1 MTNYNFNLHFNPN
14 RYTIAKGLYP
24 IMAHMYELLK
34 DRYREKQMLKY
45 DLTHVTFGYNILKLK
60 HNLVFSLYALDPLT
74 TINFQVTHM
83 LNLDNNKLYFSV
95 ENRADRALESNKEIN
110 FVSLMP
116 AEFDNSIQTAEKR
129 VIRYCVNHLSNFDF
143 DHLNNVILD
152 YQTRTRFALAK
163 YAYNLHKH
171 INKAYPREVAYLLN
185 QSNSPLTLVSQY
197 TTTEGLTHYELSCT
211 GICIKVTYCHTN
223 MKFDNLKIEDYIP
236 HNAKSKMQAKLN
248 VPIVLDLCK
257 SLYSLS

>member
-24 IMAHMYELLK
+24 IMTHMYELLK
-34 DRYREKQMLKY
+34 DRYKEKQVLKY
-45 DLTHVTFGYNILKLK
+45 DLTHVTFEYNILKLK

-83 LNLDNNKLYFSV
+83 LNLDNNKLYFSL
-95 ENRADRALESNKEIN
+95 ENRADHALESNKEID
-110 FVSLMP
+110 FVRLMP
-116 AEFDNSIQTAEKR
+116 AEFNNSIQTAEKR
-129 VIRYCVNHLSNFDF
+129 TIRYCVNHLSNFDF

-163 YAYNLHKH
+163 YAYDLHKN
-171 INKAYPREVAYLLN
+171 INKTYPHEVALLLN
-185 QSNSPLTLVSQY
+185 NESSPLTLTSQY
-197 TTTEGLTHYELSCT
+197 TTSEGLTHYELST
-211 GICIKVTYCHTN
+211 AGIYVKITYYTPT

-236 HNAKSKMQAKLN
+236 GDPQRKRQARIN

-257 SLYSLS
+257 ELYNFN